1 MAQEAP
7 AMHRRISTILHRL
20 RQDAAAT
27 LGDDVIAAACLAAGH
42 TWSDAALLTPIATIH
57 WFLVQILHGNTSLTH
72 VSLLAGRAFSDAASC
87 MARARLPLA
96 VFRAVLRHTVRA
108 VIPDTE
114 AIGRWRGHR
123 TFLVDGSSF
132 SMPDTPALQ
141 AHFGQPGNQAEGC
154 GFPVAHL
161 LALFHGGTGL
171 LLEVAAA
178 PLRASDFAG
187 LADVLDP
194 LGAGDVLV
202 ADRGFCSFAGLAPV
216 LNRGIHAVFRAHRKQ
231 IVDFTPG
238 RAHARPGRKRTPQ
251 GMPRSRWIR
260 AHGLKDQLVEYF
272 KPAERPDRMSE
283 GEYRALPA
291 SIVVRE
297 LRYRVDVPGFRTR
310 EVTLVTTLVDAAA
323 YPADELA
330 SPYGTRWRVEE
341 HLKALKQ
348 TMKMDVLKCMTVDGV
363 LKELTMYA
371 LAYNLVRVVMCEA
384 AARQGVAAVDRVSF
398 IDALRWLRGC
408 EAGEEMPELV
418 VNPWRPGRSE
428 PRCKKRRPKQ
438 YDLMRVPR
446 AELRK
451 RLREKDL
458 AA

>member
-1 MAQEAP
+1 
-7 AMHRRISTILHRL
+7 MHRRISTTLAAL
-20 RQDAAAT
+20 RQDLAAR
-27 LGDDVIAAACLAAGH
+27 LGEDVILAACRAAGH
-42 TWSDAALLTPIATIH
+42 TWCDSGLLSPAAIIH
-57 WFLVQILHGNTSLTH
+57 WFLLQVLHGNTALTH
-72 VSLLAGRAFSDAASC
+72 VSLMAGRAFSASAFC
-87 MARARLPLA
+87 QARARLPLA
-96 VFRAVLRHTVRA
+96 VFRALLREMVRA
-108 VIPDTE
+108 LVPDTE

-141 AHFGQPGNQAEGC
+141 AHFGQPGNQAKGC

-161 LALFHGGTGL
+161 LALFHAGTGL
-171 LLEVAAA
+171 LLEVTAA
-178 PLRASDFAG
+178 PLRTQDFAG
-187 LADVLDP
+187 LAGG
-194 LGAGDVLV
+194 LGWLTAGDVLV
-202 ADRGFCSFAGLAPV
+202 ADRGFCSFAGLALV
-216 LNRGIHAVFRAHRKQ
+216 LSRGIHAVFRLHQKQ

-238 RAHARPGRKRTPQ
+238 RAHAHPRHSGVPA

-260 AHGLKDQLVEYF
+260 AYGLTDQLVEYF
-272 KPAERPDRMSE
+272 KPARRPDRMSAA
-283 GEYRALPA
+283 EYQALPE

-297 LRYRVDVPGFRTR
+297 LRYRVEVPGFRTR
-310 EVTLVTTLVDAAA
+310 EVTLVTTLVDAEA

-330 SPYGTRWRVEE
+330 FLYGTRWRVEE

-371 LAYNLVRVVMCEA
+371 VAYNLVRVTMG
-384 AARQGVAAVDRVSF
+384 RAAVRQDVAPDRVSF
-398 IDALRWLRGC
+398 IDALRWLRGA
-408 EAGEEMPELV
+408 EAGQEMPELV

-438 YDLMRVPR
+438 FDLMRVPR

>member
-1 MAQEAP
+1 
-7 AMHRRISTILHRL
+7 MHQRISNTLRAL
-20 RQDAAAT
+20 RQDLAAR
-27 LGDDVIAAACLAAGH
+27 LGDDVILAACRAAGH
-42 TWSDAALLTPIATIH
+42 TWCDSCLLTPAAIIH
-57 WFLVQILHGNTSLTH
+57 WFLIQVFHGNTALTH
-72 VSLLAGRAFSDAASC
+72 VSLLAGRAFSASAFC
-87 MARARLPLA
+87 QARAKLPLA
-96 VFRAVLRHTVRA
+96 VFRALLREIVRA
-108 VIPDTE
+108 LIPDTE

-141 AHFGQPGNQAEGC
+141 DHFGQPGNQAKGC

-161 LALFHGGTGL
+161 LALFHAGTGL
-171 LLEVAAA
+171 MLEVNAA
-178 PLRASDFAG
+178 PLRTQDFAG
-187 LADVLDP
+187 LAGVLGW
-194 LGAGDVLV
+194 LAAGDVLV
-202 ADRGFCSFAGLAPV
+202 ADRGFCSFASLALV
-216 LNRGIHAVFRAHRKQ
+216 MSRGIHAVFRLHQKQ

-238 RAHARPGRKRTPQ
+238 RAHAHPRQSGLPK

-260 AHGLKDQLVEYF
+260 AYGLTDQMVEYF
-272 KPAERPDRMSE
+272 KPARRPERMSAA
-283 GEYRALPA
+283 EYRALPE

-297 LRYRVDVPGFRTR
+297 LRYRIEVPGFRTH
-310 EVTLVTTLVDAAA
+310 EVTLVTTLTDAVA
-323 YPADELA
+323 YPADALAEL
-330 SPYGTRWRVEE
+330 YGTRWRVEE

-371 LAYNLVRVVMCEA
+371 VAYNLVRVTMCA
-384 AARQGVAAVDRVSF
+384 AAGRQGVVADRVSF
-398 IDALRWLRGC
+398 IDALRWLRGA

-418 VNPWRPGRSE
+418 VNPWRPERSE

-438 YDLMRVPR
+438 FDLMRVPR

>member
-20 RQDAAAT
+20 RQDLAST
-27 LGDDVIAAACLAAGH
+27 LGTDFIHAACLAAGH
-42 TWSDAALLTPIATIH
+42 TWNNAALLTPAAIIH

-72 VSLLAGRAFSDAASC
+72 VSLLAGHAFSDAAFC

-96 VFRAVLRHTVRA
+96 VFQAVLGHLVRA

-123 TFLVDGSSF
+123 TFLADGSSF
-132 SMPDTPALQ
+132 SMPDTAALQ
-141 AHFGQPGNQAEGC
+141 ARFGQPGNQAKGC

-161 LALFHGGTGL
+161 LALFHAGTGL

-178 PLRASDFAG
+178 PLRTSDFAG
-187 LADVLDP
+187 LADVLG
-194 LGAGDVLV
+194 LLRAGDLLV
-202 ADRGFCSFAGLAPV
+202 ADRGFCSFASLALV
-216 LNRGIHAVFRAHRKQ
+216 LSRGIHAVFRVHQKQ

-238 RAHARPGRKRTPQ
+238 RAHARPGQKHVPK
-251 GMPRSRWIR
+251 GMPRTRWIR
-260 AHGLKDQLVEYF
+260 AYALRDQLVEYF
-272 KPAERPDRMSE
+272 KPAERPARMSA
-283 GEYRALPA
+283 GEFRALPA

-297 LRYRVDVPGFRTR
+297 LRYRIDVPGFRTR
-310 EVTLVTTLVDAAA
+310 EVTLVTTLLDAER

-330 SPYGTRWRVEE
+330 SLYGTRWRVEE

-348 TMKMDVLKCMTVDGV
+348 TMKMDVLKCKTVDGV

-371 LAYNLVRVVMCEA
+371 AAYNLVRLTMIEA
-384 AARQGVAAVDRVSF
+384 SGRQGVGVERISF
-398 IDALRWLRGC
+398 IDALRWLRDGEDG
-408 EAGEEMPELV
+408 EAMPELV
-418 VNPWRPGRSE
+418 VNPARPGRSE

-446 AELRK
+446 VELRK
-451 RLREKDL
+451 RLREQDL

>member
-1 MAQEAP
+1 
-7 AMHRRISTILHRL
+7 MHRRISTILSQL
-20 RQDAAAT
+20 RQDLAAR
-27 LGDDVIAAACLAAGH
+27 LGDDVILAACRAAGH
-42 TWSDAALLTPIATIH
+42 TWSDSCLLTPAAIIH
-57 WFLVQILHGNTSLTH
+57 WFLIQVLHGNTALTH
-72 VSLLAGRAFSDAASC
+72 VSLLANRAFSASAFC
-87 MARARLPLA
+87 QARARLPLA
-96 VFRAVLRHTVRA
+96 VFRALLRDMVRA
-108 VIPDTE
+108 LIPDTQ
-114 AIGRWRGHR
+114 AVGRWRGHR

-141 AHFGQPGNQAEGC
+141 DHFGQPGNQKKGC
-154 GFPVAHL
+154 GFPVAHI
-161 LALFHGGTGL
+161 LALFHAGTGL

-178 PLRASDFAG
+178 PLRSSDLAG
-187 LADVLDP
+187 ITGILP
-194 LGAGDVLV
+194 LLTTGDVLV
-202 ADRGFCSFAGLAPV
+202 ADRGFCSFAHLAM
-216 LNRGIHAVFRAHRKQ
+216 LTSRGVHAVFRLHQKQ

-238 RAHARPGRKRTPQ
+238 RDHARPGQKRVPKGT
-251 GMPRSRWIR
+251 PRSRWIR
-260 AHGLKDQLVEYF
+260 AYGLMDQVVEYF
-272 KPAERPDRMSE
+272 KPADRPDWMSAA
-283 GEYRALPA
+283 EYEALPG

-297 LRYRVDVPGFRTR
+297 LRYRVEVPGFRTR
-310 EVTLVTTLVDAAA
+310 EVTLVTTLIDEGT
-323 YPADELA
+323 YPADALA
-330 SPYGTRWRVEE
+330 DLYLTRWRVEE

-371 LAYNLVRVVMCEA
+371 VAYNLVRVTMCEA
-384 AARQGVAAVDRVSF
+384 AGRQAVVPDRVSF
-398 IDALRWLRGC
+398 IDALRWLRGA

-418 VNPWRPGRSE
+418 VNPLRPGRYE